1 LRRGALLWLAL
12 TTGSCALA
20 ATQAPAPASSKAPAK
35 APTTAEV
42 LASSTQDDWRALDP
56 ADTLY
61 LELPAG
67 RVIIELSRVHAPR
80 HVAAIKTLAR
90 SHYWDGLAINRVQ
103 DNFVA
108 QWGDPDNLKPPPKL
122 EPMPPEFT
130 SALTRDLPFS
140 ALPDRDGWAKQVG
153 FTQGMAAAR
162 SATEQW
168 LVHCYGALG
177 VGRDNA
183 PDSGLGNELYVVI
196 GQSPRQL
203 DGNVAVVGKVWRGIE
218 LLASLPRGTGDGL
231 GLYEKVEQRVPIRSL
246 RLASEIPAAE
256 RTPLEVM
263 RDDREIFARFVE
275 SRRNRRDEWY
285 VKPAGHI
292 DVCNINVP
300 VRDLVARP
308 GSR

>member
-1 LRRGALLWLAL
+1 M
-12 TTGSCALA
+12 LA
-20 ATQAPAPASSKAPAK
+20 ALPAANARSAPAK
-35 APTTAEV
+35 AATTAEV
-42 LASSTQDDWRALDP
+42 LASSVPEDWRALDP

-61 LELPAG
+61 LDLPAG

-80 HVAAIKTLAR
+80 HVAAIKTLAQA
-90 SHYWDGLAINRVQ
+90 HYWDGLAINRVQ

-108 QWGDPDNLKPPPKL
+108 QWGDPDNQKPLPKL
-122 EPMPPEFT
+122 DPMPPEFAST
-130 SALTRDLPFS
+130 ITRDLPFS

-162 SATEQW
+162 SASEQW

-177 VGRDNA
+177 VGRDDA

-203 DGNVAVVGKVWRGIE
+203 DGNVAVVGKVWRGME

-231 GLYEKVEQRVPIRSL
+231 GLYEKVEQRVPIKAL
-246 RLASEIPAAE
+246 RLASDMPAGE
-256 RTPLEVM
+256 RTPLEVL

-275 SRRNRRDEWY
+275 SRRNRRDAWY
-285 VKPAGHI
+285 VRPAGHI
-292 DVCNINVP
+292 DVCNVSVP
-300 VRDLVARP
+300 VREVQAP
-308 GSR
+308 TK

>member
-1 LRRGALLWLAL
+1 MRVARSLLAFALSGLAL
-12 TTGSCALA
+12 PGLTLGQ
-20 ATQAPAPASSKAPAK
+20 ATPQKPMTS
-35 APTTAEV
+35 AEV
-42 LASSTQDDWRALDP
+42 LASATPADWRALDP

-61 LELPAG
+61 LDIAAG
-67 RVIIELSRVHAPR
+67 RIVIELSRVHAPQ

-90 SHYWDGLAINRVQ
+90 AAYWDGLAINRVQ

-108 QWGDPDNLKPPPKL
+108 QWGDPAEPDKQKPLPKL
-122 EPMPPEFT
+122 APMPPEF
-130 SALTRDLPFS
+130 ARPIAPGLPFS
-140 ALPDRDGWAKQVG
+140 ALPDPDGWAKQVG

-203 DGNVAVVGKVWRGIE
+203 DGNVAVVGKVWRGME
-218 LLASLPRGTGDGL
+218 LLASLPRGTGGGL
-231 GLYEKVEQRVPIRSL
+231 GLYEKAEQRVPIRSL
-246 RLASEIPAAE
+246 RLAADVPAAE
-256 RTPLEVM
+256 RTNLEVL
-263 RDDREIFARFVE
+263 REDREVFARFVE
-275 SRRNRRDEWY
+275 ARRNRRDGWY

-292 DVCNINVP
+292 DVCNIAVP
-300 VRDLVARP
+300 VRDATAR
-308 GSR
+308 